1 MKPRNIFLC
10 LFSHLSFFHSLKFA
24 PFTSF
29 ASFFHKPPPTQ
40 TKSPDING
48 FYGIIGPKIN
58 ITQKLSLF
66 DLFTGDGVIQ
76 GVFIDNGNP
85 VWQEHTI
92 QTEKIKHERM
102 FGKLSKSVFML
113 PLMLAL
119 YHMHIIPNVL
129 GLANTA
135 ILKVNNQTYSLF
147 ERDLP
152 YELSVDDSK
161 REIQTIGKRVIQGIH
176 CFSGHSKYHKDA
188 GFLSTIEYDYL
199 HKTVNIYQ
207 LDTEF
212 RTIHKKAIQTRYLP
226 ITHDY
231 LVYGDH
237 SECLLFCDSPFVIQ
251 GYLMLQGKI
260 PIVLDHA
267 LPTYIHTYNF
277 TDGTHRTYR
286 ISERGYYIFHFSK
299 VVVDDQRLVIYGSL
313 YDKLDFNSI
322 DICGKYRRIEIPL
335 EEEAGVGVGVI
346 QENSE
351 IEGRGYNLDFPVLWN
366 NTVIL
371 RNIEI
376 SERGGGTRINGFV
389 LMDEVDGLCVKQ
401 ELFYDDLCFC
411 GEPAV
416 CYDGMG
422 EPYLVSFAYEV
433 AERGGGGVGGWFV
446 MIHLKTY
453 EMIKKELPVRPTIG
467 FHSIFL
473 NSYK

>member
-10 LFSHLSFFHSLKFA
+10 FFSQLSIFHSLKFG
-24 PFTSF
+24 
-29 ASFFHKPPPTQ
+29 FFPSIFHRPHPQP
-40 TKSPDING
+40 KSPTING
-48 FYGIIGPKIN
+48 FYGLIGPKIN

-76 GVFIDNGNP
+76 GVFIKNGDV

-92 QTEKIKHERM
+92 QTEKIKYERI
-102 FGKLSKSVFML
+102 FGKMSKSVFLL

-119 YHMHIIPNVL
+119 HRLHLLPNVL
-129 GLANTA
+129 GLSNTA
-135 ILKVNNQTYSLF
+135 ILKVENRTYSLF

-152 YELSVDDSK
+152 YELSVDNS
-161 REIQTIGKRVIQGIH
+161 RGEIRTIGKRVIQGIH
-176 CFSGHSKYHKDA
+176 CFSGHSKYHKDT
-188 GFLSTIEYDYL
+188 GIVSTLEYDYIR
-199 HKTVNIYQ
+199 KTVNIYQ

-212 RTIHKKAIQTRYLP
+212 RTMHKKTIRTTYMP

-231 LVYGDH
+231 FVYGDH

-251 GYLMLQGKI
+251 GHLIWKGKI
-260 PIVLDHA
+260 PIVFDHT

-277 TDGTHRTYR
+277 TDGTHRIYQ

-299 VVVDDQRLVIYGSL
+299 VEVDDRRLVIYGSL

-335 EEEAGVGVGVI
+335 SVDSAMVVGSVI
-346 QENSE
+346 QEDSE
-351 IEGRGYNLDFPVLWN
+351 IKGSGSGSEPRYNLDFPVLWN
-366 NTVIL
+366 DTVIL

-376 SERGGGTRINGFV
+376 SERGPRINGFV
-389 LMDEVDGLCVKQ
+389 LMDGLRVKQ
-401 ELFYDDLCFC
+401 EIFCRDLCFC

-416 CYDGMG
+416 CYDAGG
-422 EPYLVSFAYEV
+422 EPYLVSFAYDVEGSPV
-433 AERGGGGVGGWFV
+433 SESGGWFV

-453 EMIKKELPVRPTIG
+453 RMIKKRLPVRPTIG

-473 NSYK
+473 

>member
-10 LFSHLSFFHSLKFA
+10 LFSHFSIFYSLKFGL
-24 PFTSF
+24 FRL
-29 ASFFHKPPPTQ
+29 ASFFRKTPTKP
-40 TKSPDING
+40 KSPNING
-48 FYGIIGPKIN
+48 FYGLIGPKIN
-58 ITQKLSLF
+58 ITKKLSLY

-76 GVFIDNGNP
+76 GVFINHGNL

-92 QTEKIKHERM
+92 QTEKIKYERI
-102 FGKLSKSVFML
+102 FGKMSKSVFLL

-119 YHMHIIPNVL
+119 HHLHIIPNVL

-135 ILKVNNQTYSLF
+135 ILNVNNRTYSLF

-152 YELSVDDSK
+152 YELSVNYSNA
-161 REIQTIGKRVIQGIH
+161 EIQTIGKRVIQGIH
-176 CFSGHSKYHKDA
+176 CFSGHSKYHPDT
-188 GFLSTIEYDYL
+188 GIISTLEYDYIR
-199 HKTVNIYQ
+199 KTVNIYQ

-212 RTIHKKAIQTRYLP
+212 RTIHKKTIQTTYLP

-251 GYLMLQGKI
+251 GHLILHGKI

-277 TDGTHRTYR
+277 TDGTHNTYL

-299 VVVDDQRLVIYGSL
+299 VEVDHRKLVIYGSL

-335 EEEAGVGVGVI
+335 EVETGVGVVI
-346 QENSE
+346 QDILVEDRE
-351 IEGRGYNLDFPVLWN
+351 YNLDFPVLWN

-376 SERGGGTRINGFV
+376 SERGGTRINGFV
-389 LMDEVDGLCVKQ
+389 LMDETDGLRVKQ
-401 ELFYDDLCFC
+401 EIFYDDLCFC

-416 CYDGMG
+416 CYDASG
-422 EPYLVSFAYEV
+422 EPYLVSFAYDAVEG
-433 AERGGGGVGGWFV
+433 EGGGGGEGSVGGWFV
-446 MIHLKTY
+446 MIHLKTFQ
-453 EMIKKELPVRPTIG
+453 MIKKELPVRPTIG
-467 FHSIFL
+467 FHSIFI
-473 NSYK
+473 